1 MTDLSI
7 RQISE
12 RVNEFTKYKRFPR
25 ITAMA
30 ENGEYRLVLAAVDE
44 FGIEIENT
52 SVQIVDARGKKK
64 TVKSLDA
71 VFAFAERYSIDTNR
85 VMILGNL

>member
-1 MTDLSI
+1 MSDLSI
-7 RQISE
+7 RRINE

-25 ITAMA
+25 LTASA
-30 ENGEYRLVLAAVDE
+30 EAGEYRLVLAAVDE
-44 FGIEIENT
+44 FGVEIEDT

-71 VFAFAERYSIDTNR
+71 VFAFAERYRIDTNR
-85 VMILGNL
+85 VLILGSL